1 MTDHITL
8 AEALRRAGT
17 QLDQELPPPGLAAAV
32 RSALHQQPESQAQGR
47 AQDRKSIGAGTRW
60 PMQPRTWPWPG
71 AATGAVFA
79 SVLAVSVLLM
89 LQGPATPPPAPEQ
102 RMGGFV
108 PVVPLERWPAE
119 DAPAWLVRTELQRDR
134 MAALGL
140 PFDPTRAAE
149 SVRAELLVRAS
160 GEVLAVRFVE

>member
-8 AEALRRAGT
+8 AEALRRAAT

-32 RSALHQQPESQAQGR
+32 RSALRQQRESQAQV
-47 AQDRKSIGAGTRW
+47 RKSSGAGPRL
-60 PMQPRTWPWPG
+60 PMLPRTWPWPG
-71 AATGAVFA
+71 AASGAVFA
-79 SVLAVSVLLM
+79 AVLVVSVLLM

-102 RMGGFV
+102 RMSGFV

-140 PFDPTRAAE
+140 PFDPARASE

-160 GEVLAVRFVE
+160 GEVLAVRFVQ